1 MVDEDEL
8 RESAWLVL
16 DHLPADTTAA
26 LLSRYG
32 TADVLVHEML
42 DRGRQVGRRLA
53 HAGRVLP
60 VEDHSLF
67 AVALLSVKRGCEGV
81 QEKPLRVVETF
92 DRLKSFGDIPLDV
105 AVRTRL
111 LRETDLVPLLAATS
125 RLARCTRSDL
135 VSELI
140 TTMVAAAVVTRRG
153 PDSAPDVVALVLAQ
167 GAELAGRRPHHGHQ
181 SGVDDRYTVM
191 GNSDLTFLIAGC
203 RAALDELDGTP
214 ATDALVASH
223 TAEIARTFQEA
234 STARRRGEEADSL
247 RGLGALARF
256 LGGGTAEKIVVHLQ
270 SDLFA
275 AKAPRPRGNEIPVD
289 HDNSAFDRIDGDD
302 ASTLTLAVDEIAER
316 VLVDLCWGTKP
327 AERDALARWLSGA
340 HPPDSQDHLLLCL
353 GQLRQVDR
361 GLRLERPAVPAPHHP
376 VLVRVVRSRVADAL
390 RLGLT
395 GGTLLQA
402 VLPPL
407 WTNRNAAVL
416 FVASKLRAGFRR
428 RGHTWTA
435 KAHLAASV
443 VVRSPAQQV
452 HRAADQDRPGICCE
466 TPHGR
471 NAPEP
476 ARVCPHRP
484 WSEGGRVEDYTTLTA
499 IADYPSE
506 DATRMHLRRYRGPWE
521 CWVKDAMEP

>member
-1 MVDEDEL
+1 MIDEDEL

-16 DHLPADTTAA
+16 DHLPADTTAE

-32 TADVLVHEML
+32 TAEELVREML
-42 DRGRQVGRRLA
+42 ERGRQVGHRLA
-53 HAGRVLP
+53 RAGRVLP
-60 VEDHSLF
+60 VEDHPLF
-67 AVALLSVKRGCEGV
+67 AVALLSVKRGSEGV
-81 QEKPLRVVETF
+81 QEKPLRVVKTF

-111 LRETDLVPLLAATS
+111 LRDEDLVPSLAATS
-125 RLARCTRSDL
+125 RLVRCTRSD
-135 VSELI
+135 VVPELI

-153 PDSAPDVVALVLAQ
+153 PDSTPDVVASVLAR
-167 GAELAGRRPHHGHQ
+167 GAELAGRRPHHGHE
-181 SGVDDRYTVM
+181 SGVDDRFPTM
-191 GNSDLTFLIAGC
+191 GNPDFAFLIAGC

-214 ATDALVASH
+214 ASDSPVASH
-223 TAEIARTFQEA
+223 TAEMSRAFQEA
-234 STARRRGEEADSL
+234 SAARRRGDEADAL

-256 LGGGTAEKIVVHLQ
+256 LGDGTTEKIVGHLR

-275 AKAPRPRGNEIPVD
+275 TKAPRPRGNEIPVE
-289 HDNSAFDRIDGDD
+289 HDNSAFNQVDGDD
-302 ASTLTLAVDEIAER
+302 ASTLTLAVDEITER

-327 AERDALARWLSGA
+327 AQRDALARWLSGA
-340 HPPDSQDHLLLCL
+340 HPADSQDNLILCL

-361 GLRLERPAVPAPHHP
+361 GLRLERPAEPAPRHP
-376 VLVRVVRSRVADAL
+376 ALARAVRSRVADAL

-416 FVASKLRAGFRR
+416 FVASKLRAEFRQ
-428 RGHTWTA
+428 RGHKWTA
-435 KAHLAASV
+435 KANLAASV
-443 VVRSPAQQV
+443 VVRAPAQQV
-452 HRAADQDRPGICCE
+452 HRAADQDRPDVCCE

-471 NAPEP
+471 KAPEP

-521 CWVKDAMEP
+521 FWVADVMES